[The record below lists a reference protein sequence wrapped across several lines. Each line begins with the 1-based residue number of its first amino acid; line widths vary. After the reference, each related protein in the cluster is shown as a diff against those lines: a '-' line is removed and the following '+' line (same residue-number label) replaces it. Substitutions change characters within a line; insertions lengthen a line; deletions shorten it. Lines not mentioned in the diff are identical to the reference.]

1 MTEKE
6 LIESGFRRI
15 DVKADEF
22 VSPVDWYH
30 YEYIFGCDYEAF
42 ELHAYCSDEDL
53 YPRTGEENDWYAVLW
68 EIDERTH
75 ITNISDLKELIDLI
89 YKIIDILYKN
99 K

>member
-6 LIESGFRRI
+6 LIDLGFRRI
-15 DVKADEF
+15 DVEAEEDIY
-22 VSPVDWYH
+22 SVDWYY

-42 ELHAYCSDEDL
+42 ELHAYYSDEDL
-53 YPRTGEENDWYAVLW
+53 YPRTGEENDWYAILW
-68 EIDERTH
+68 EIDGRTH
-75 ITNISDLKELIDLI
+75 ITNISDVKVIIDSI